1 MKALV
6 CEMCGS
12 NDIVKKDGLFVCQ
25 FCGVK
30 YLPEEAKKLMAD
42 EMNISDKISNY
53 YALAQNAYDAGNK
66 QEAETYCNKIIE
78 IDPEYYKAWFLK
90 GSAAGWQSTLQKPRL
105 SECVAAYNKAID
117 YAPEGIREEL
127 LIRVES
133 EIIDLAT
140 AAAILRG
147 KQFAKWPVEDEV
159 NGLISDISYVLNNVT
174 LFMTH
179 SGITIPLPKLTAP
192 IAKAINAYAG
202 KAFEDVILPS
212 YKENNGDHPD
222 NYAWKKYVDR
232 LGYCIDILEVAN
244 ELCDENDADA
254 LLRYEN
260 LIYFRTE
267 AINSHSWYYTATQHG
282 LWWHKDQSLSGAAKQ
297 LHLNKIH
304 EYEERIKCIRA
315 TVAQH

>member
-159 NGLISDISYVLNNVT
+159 NGLISDI
-174 LFMTH
+174 
-179 SGITIPLPKLTAP
+179 
-192 IAKAINAYAG
+192 
-202 KAFEDVILPS
+202 
-212 YKENNGDHPD
+212 
-222 NYAWKKYVDR
+222 
-232 LGYCIDILEVAN
+232 
-244 ELCDENDADA
+244 
-254 LLRYEN
+254 
-260 LIYFRTE
+260 
-267 AINSHSWYYTATQHG
+267 
-282 LWWHKDQSLSGAAKQ
+282 
-297 LHLNKIH
+297 
-304 EYEERIKCIRA
+304 
-315 TVAQH
+315 